1 MNRRE
6 TRERAVEL
14 IFEASFHNFENPQ
27 LIYDTAKTVREFED
41 NDYVRT
47 LVFGISE
54 NYSLIDEKIGEC
66 AKGWKTARIS
76 RMILSIMRL
85 AVYEMLFSDDVP
97 FNVAINEA
105 IELTKEYAFDES
117 PAFVNG
123 VLNKIAENEGLKN

>member
-14 IFEASFHNFENPQ
+14 IFEASFHNFDNPQ
-27 LIYDTAKTVREFED
+27 NIYDTAKEVREFQD

-47 LVFGISE
+47 LFFGVAE
-54 NYSLIDEKIGEC
+54 KHEMIDEKIGGC
-66 AKGWKTARIS
+66 AKGWKTARMS
-76 RMILSIMRL
+76 RMILSILRL
-85 AVYEMLFSDDVP
+85 AVYEMLYTEDVP

-123 VLNKIAENEGLKN
+123 VLNKVAENEGLKN